1 MAYPAIAP
9 FPTTPSRS
17 NPQAFADDADDFLAH
32 IPDFAADVNAFGAYA
47 DLADETVSNISGTGN
62 SAITGL
68 LGVYAPLTV
77 YQPGD
82 CVFYQGSF
90 WVALTSTNGISLSLD
105 FISQQYSVQSGA
117 PEEGTD
123 WKQIRTIDGG
133 LF

>member
-1 MAYPAIAP
+1 MAYPAVSP
-9 FPTTPSRS
+9 FPVLPSAS
-17 NPQAFADDADDFLAH
+17 SPQTFANEADAFLAQV
-32 IPDFAADVNAFGAYA
+32 PDFAADVNAFGAYA
-47 DLADETVSNISGTGN
+47 DPLVANAADTA
-62 SAITGL
+62 AIRNGAIGDF
-68 LGVYAPLTV
+68 LGAYVPLTV

-105 FISQQYSVQSGA
+105 FIGQQYSVQSGA